1 MSTQTIQTKGIGYGG
16 DVNGKCICIS
26 FPGHELNLIDEADR
40 LAHLECSTRSQ
51 FFRRCIR
58 REILRTNEQIGRRYS
73 SI

>member
-1 MSTQTIQTKGIGYGG
+1 MSGQTLQTKDIRYGS
-16 DVNGKCICIS
+16 DANGKCICVS

-73 SI
+73 SV